1 MNKPRQLDPDLELI
15 RDSFMAYQKAGTM
28 GVELL
33 LNNMQK
39 IRDLESEE
47 NDALIAEFLGEQT

>member
-15 RDSFMAYQKAGTM
+15 QQAFGAYEKAGIL
-28 GVELL
+28 GVDLL

-39 IRDLESEE
+39 IRNLESEE
-47 NDALIAEFLGEQT
+47 NDALIAELLGEQT